1 MDLEKLEATLAE
13 LEQELARASQ
23 QEQAARVA
31 RLRLEGAVAVLKQLL
46 QEQEGVDNGG
56 NN

>member
-1 MDLEKLEATLAE
+1 MDREKLTATLAE
-13 LEQELARASQ
+13 LEQELARAQQ
-23 QEQAARVA
+23 QENAARVA

-46 QEQEGVDNGG
+46 QEQTEETNDG

>member
-1 MDLEKLEATLAE
+1 MDREKLEATLAE
-13 LEQELARASQ
+13 LEQELGRAQQ
-23 QEQAARVA
+23 QENAARVA

-46 QEQEGVDNGG
+46 QEQEGENNGG

>member
-1 MDLEKLEATLAE
+1 MREKLEATLAE
-13 LEQELARASQ
+13 LEQELGRATQ
-23 QEQAARVA
+23 QEQNARVI

-46 QEQEGVDNGG
+46 QEQEGVTDGG